1 MDSLKDIPQL
11 IRLEPESK
19 FYTAW
24 YAEKL
29 WTLIPSQAI
38 VGQFL
43 QTFRDFPQ
51 RQKSAAFNL
60 DRILTQMQALGK
72 D

>member
-1 MDSLKDIPQL
+1 MSKRQK
-11 IRLEPESK
+11 SK

-29 WTLIPSQAI
+29 WTIIPSQAI

-51 RQKSAAFNL
+51 RQKSANFNIERVL
-60 DRILTQMQALGK
+60 QQMQTLGK

>member
-1 MDSLKDIPQL
+1 VINLRKDPL
-11 IRLEPESK
+11 SK
-19 FYTAW
+19 RRNRSFYTAW

-51 RQKSAAFNL
+51 RQKSAAFNFEQVL
-60 DRILTQMQALGK
+60 QKMQALGK